1 MIKQV
6 FTIDD
11 YCWFVK
17 VFYIVDTFPKEE
29 VYESLIDLGCDEDE
43 AINTVDSLEEEG
55 LNVGAIYS
63 NIHRRASLIVIGKA
77 DSVDEFYNT
86 FDHEKGHLAMHIC
99 IADDI
104 DPFSEKY
111 QYLVGDIA
119 KSMFSAAKELF
130 CEKCRERYMER
141 Q

>member
-43 AINTVDSLEEEG
+43 AADTVDSLEEEG

-77 DSVDEFYNT
+77 DSADEFYDT

-99 IADDI
+99 VADDI

-119 KSMFSAAKELF
+119 KSMFNAAKELF
-130 CEKCRERYMER
+130 CEKCREGYMER